1 MAYCHVYPFISF
13 VNEVIEA
20 NDANIYLS
28 YCKINK
34 VVTATDIEVYKY
46 KSASCTRAVVAC
58 SYLDSALSLNV
69 QRSEQQSL

>member
-46 KSASCTRAVVAC
+46 ISFLREGSSRLFVPG
-58 SYLDSALSLNV
+58 LSTIP
-69 QRSEQQSL
+69 